1 MKILVIEDDTTTRN
15 YICKGF
21 TEQGHSVDTAED
33 GQQGLLLGLEKRYDL
48 ITLDRMLPGLDGMKV
63 LASLRASGIT
73 TPVLILSAIGDVDER
88 VRGLR
93 QGGDDYM
100 TKPFAFAELLARADL
115 LMARGKRE
123 PATESI
129 LSVGDL
135 ELNLITRDV
144 HRNGRTIDLQPRE
157 FLLLRYLMEHAG
169 QVVTRTLL
177 FEEVWHYHF
186 DPGTNVIDVHIAR
199 LRRKLEEDDESRLLH
214 TVRGVGYTLK
224 AS

>member
-15 YICKGF
+15 YIAKGF

-63 LASLRASGIT
+63 LASLRASDIT

-115 LMARGKRE
+115 LMARGQRE
-123 PATESI
+123 PEMTST
-129 LSVGDL
+129 LSVDDL

-144 HRNGRTIDLQPRE
+144 HRSGRTIDLQPRE

-199 LRRKLEEDDESRLLH
+199 LRRKLEAEHESRLLH

>member
-15 YICKGF
+15 YIVKGF

-115 LMARGKRE
+115 LMARGQRE
-123 PATESI
+123 PEMTST
-129 LSVGDL
+129 LSVDDL

-199 LRRKLEEDDESRLLH
+199 LRRKLEAEHESRLLH

>member
-15 YICKGF
+15 YIVKGF

-63 LASLRASGIT
+63 LASFRASGIT

-115 LMARGKRE
+115 LMARGQRE
-123 PATESI
+123 PEMTST
-129 LSVGDL
+129 LSVDDL

-177 FEEVWHYHF
+177 FEEVWNYHF

-199 LRRKLEEDDESRLLH
+199 LRRKLEAEHESRLLH